1 MEEIKKAK
9 IWRFILRLTFFLVA
23 LVLPVVLMITHFEIT
38 KEVTE
43 TKTKVTF
50 YGFIVLFI
58 VFAIFWK
65 FKGKF
70 MAWVNTWEYSYMK
83 YFFIGFSKIWVY
95 VILAIAILYTKASL
109 LAYTS
114 EVTNKINSTINNFFS
129 VVEYCIIVI
138 AICESIAYLIISP
151 LEEKFDA
158 KVKRY
163 IRKQERKEDYKEAIK
178 ELQEM
183 NKEI

>member
-9 IWRFILRLTFFLVA
+9 LLRLIFRLAFFLVA
-23 LVLPVVLMITHFEIT
+23 IVLPVVLMITHFEIT

-50 YGFIVLFI
+50 YGFIILFI
-58 VFAIFWK
+58 VFALFWK

-70 MAWVNTWEYSYMK
+70 MKWVDTWEYSYMK

-95 VILAIAILYTKASL
+95 IILMIAIVYTKTAMI
-109 LAYTS
+109 AYTS
-114 EVTNKINSTINNFFS
+114 EVTNKINTAINDFFS

-138 AICESIAYLIISP
+138 AVCEAIAYLILAP
-151 LEEKFDA
+151 LEEKYDA
-158 KVKRY
+158 EVKRY
-163 IRKQERKEDYKEAIK
+163 IRKQERKEDYKENR
-178 ELQEM
+178 L
-183 NKEI
+183 